1 MAINTTG
8 IAGTIIP
15 ALDSAV
21 VAGLLDSGHIKA
33 SSPLQVRYRQGV
45 KEVLEMISERI
56 GISMSELTCILVE
69 DALRGMLLPLS
80 ATAGNVTARVEQLIK
95 AHSLTPPE
103 LAHLLSPWNLRL
115 SVLQDPVKM
124 ADYLSPALLD
134 NLAQW
139 FHVNPDWLSG
149 RVNFPVALS
158 GCWPETQEAFYTLLQ
173 DSDNTEVIIWHSI
186 LPSGNGGQEYSGV
199 LLRRKTIIHDTTI
212 YPVLSLPPVNIK
224 DNRTAWINEFMDN
237 RYSPSVRRVSLP
249 PYQAELLM
257 TGRVFPAVFMQTSL
271 PG

>member
-1 MAINTTG
+1 MTITTTG

-15 ALDSAV
+15 ALDSDI
-21 VAGLLDSGHIKA
+21 VAGLLDNGHRKA

-80 ATAGNVTARVEQLIK
+80 TAAGNVTARVEQLIK

-103 LAHLLSPWNLRL
+103 LAYLLSPWNVRL

-124 ADYLSPALLD
+124 TDYLSPALLD
-134 NLAQW
+134 NLAKW

-158 GCWPETQEAFYTLLQ
+158 GCWPETRESFHALLQ
-173 DSDNTEVIIWHSI
+173 DDNTDVIIWHSI
-186 LPSGNGGQEYSGV
+186 LPSGNDGQEYTGV
-199 LLRRKTIIHDTTI
+199 LLRRKTVIHGTTI

-237 RYSPSVRRVSLP
+237 HCSSSVRRVSLP

-257 TGRVFPAVFMQTSL
+257 SGRIFPAVLIQASL

>member
-1 MAINTTG
+1 MTITTTG

-21 VAGLLDSGHIKA
+21 VAGLLDNGHRKA

-69 DALRGMLLPLS
+69 DTLREMFLPLS
-80 ATAGNVTARVEQLIK
+80 TAAGNVTARVEQLIK

-103 LAHLLSPWNLRL
+103 LASLLSPWNIRL

-124 ADYLSPALLD
+124 TDYLSPALLD

-158 GCWPETQEAFYTLLQ
+158 GCWPETREAFHALLQ
-173 DSDNTEVIIWHSI
+173 DDNTDVIIWHSI
-186 LPSGNGGQEYSGV
+186 LPPGNDGQEYTGV
-199 LLRRKTIIHDTTI
+199 LLRRKTVIHGTTI

-224 DNRTAWINEFMDN
+224 DNRAAWINEFMDN
-237 RYSPSVRRVSLP
+237 HCSSSARRVSLP

-257 TGRVFPAVFMQTSL
+257 SGRIFPAVLIQASL

>member
-1 MAINTTG
+1 MTITTTG

-15 ALDSAV
+15 ALDSDI
-21 VAGLLDSGHIKA
+21 VAGLLDNGHRKA

-56 GISMSELTCILVE
+56 ISMSELTCILVE

-80 ATAGNVTARVEQLIK
+80 TTAGNVTARVEQLIK
-95 AHSLTPPE
+95 AHSLTPPA
-103 LAHLLSPWNLRL
+103 LAHLLSPWNVRL

-124 ADYLSPALLD
+124 TDYLSPALLD

-158 GCWPETQEAFYTLLQ
+158 GCWPETQEAFHALLQ
-173 DSDNTEVIIWHSI
+173 DDSTDVIIWHSI
-186 LPSGNGGQEYSGV
+186 LPPGNDGQEYTGV
-199 LLRRKTIIHDTTI
+199 LLRRKTVIHGTTI

-237 RYSPSVRRVSLP
+237 HCSSSVRRVSLP

-257 TGRVFPAVFMQTSL
+257 SGRIFPAVFMQTSL

>member
-1 MAINTTG
+1 MTITTTG

-15 ALDSAV
+15 ALDSDI
-21 VAGLLDSGHIKA
+21 VAGLLDNGHRKA

-80 ATAGNVTARVEQLIK
+80 TTAGNVTARVEQLIK
-95 AHSLTPPE
+95 AHSLTPPA
-103 LAHLLSPWNLRL
+103 LAHLLSPWNVRL

-124 ADYLSPALLD
+124 TDYLSPALLD

-158 GCWPETQEAFYTLLQ
+158 GCWPETQEAFHALLQ
-173 DSDNTEVIIWHSI
+173 DDNTDVIIWHSI
-186 LPSGNGGQEYSGV
+186 LPPGNDGQEYTGV
-199 LLRRKTIIHDTTI
+199 LLRRKTVIHGTTI

-237 RYSPSVRRVSLP
+237 HCSSSVRRVSLP

-257 TGRVFPAVFMQTSL
+257 SGRIFPAIFMQTSL

>member
-1 MAINTTG
+1 
-8 IAGTIIP
+8 
-15 ALDSAV
+15 
-21 VAGLLDSGHIKA
+21 
-33 SSPLQVRYRQGV
+33 
-45 KEVLEMISERI
+45 
-56 GISMSELTCILVE
+56 
-69 DALRGMLLPLS
+69 LRGMLLPLS
-80 ATAGNVTARVEQLIK
+80 TTAGNVTARVEQLIK
-95 AHSLTPPE
+95 AHSLTPPA
-103 LAHLLSPWNLRL
+103 LAHLLSPWNVRL

-124 ADYLSPALLD
+124 TDYLSPALLD

-158 GCWPETQEAFYTLLQ
+158 GCWPETQEAFHALLQ
-173 DSDNTEVIIWHSI
+173 DDNTDVIIWHSI
-186 LPSGNGGQEYSGV
+186 LPPGNDGQEYTGV
-199 LLRRKTIIHDTTI
+199 LLRRKTVIHGTTI

-237 RYSPSVRRVSLP
+237 HCSSSVRRVSLP

-257 TGRVFPAVFMQTSL
+257 SGRIFPAVLIQASL

>member
-1 MAINTTG
+1 MTITTTG

-45 KEVLEMISERI
+45 KEVLEMLSERI

-186 LPSGNGGQEYSGV
+186 LPSGNGGQEYTGV

-212 YPVLSLPPVNIK
+212 YPVISLPPVNIK
-224 DNRTAWINEFMDN
+224 DKRTAWINEFMN
-237 RYSPSVRRVSLP
+237 NSYSSSVRRVSLP

>member
-1 MAINTTG
+1 MTITTTG

-15 ALDSAV
+15 ALDSDI
-21 VAGLLDSGHIKA
+21 VAGLLDNGHRKA

-45 KEVLEMISERI
+45 KEVLEIISERI

-69 DALRGMLLPLS
+69 DALRGMFLPLS
-80 ATAGNVTARVEQLIK
+80 TAAGNVTARVEQLIK

-103 LAHLLSPWNLRL
+103 LAHLLSQWNVRL

-124 ADYLSPALLD
+124 TDYLSPALLD

-158 GCWPETQEAFYTLLQ
+158 GCWPETQEAFHALLQ
-173 DSDNTEVIIWHSI
+173 DDNTDVIIWHSI
-186 LPSGNGGQEYSGV
+186 LPSGNDGQEYTGV
-199 LLRRKTIIHDTTI
+199 LLRRKTVIHGTTI

-237 RYSPSVRRVSLP
+237 HCSSSVRRVSLP

-257 TGRVFPAVFMQTSL
+257 SGRIFPAVLIQASL